1 MDSKKSKNRHRRVE
15 CDVCNK
21 QMRSDHLKRH
31 RQVHNKHVLS
41 VPDIKIKEEDQE
53 IQDERK
59 AVETVIENVLPLR
72 QKRKSDEDIDN
83 VRAKCLQ
90 NHQLY
95 LEKIKI
101 GEPVASMVESG
112 EVMYESLDKT
122 HRNAFKTYRKYLKSR
137 MKTDNS

>member
-1 MDSKKSKNRHRRVE
+1 MDSKKSKDRHRRVE
-15 CDVCNK
+15 CDVCDK
-21 QMRSDHLKRH
+21 SMRSHNLKRH
-31 RQVHNKHVLS
+31 RQIHNKHVLS
-41 VPDIKIKEEDQE
+41 APDIKEEGQKINDE
-53 IQDERK
+53 IK
-59 AVETVIENVLPLR
+59 AVETVIENVLPLP
-72 QKRKSDEDIDN
+72 QKRKSDEEIDN

>member
-15 CDVCNK
+15 CDVCNR
-21 QMRSDHLKRH
+21 QMRSNNLKRH
-31 RQVHNKHVLS
+31 RQIHNKHVLS
-41 VPDIKIKEEDQE
+41 APDIKEEGQKINDE
-53 IQDERK
+53 IK
-59 AVETVIENVLPLR
+59 AVEIVIENVLPLP
-72 QKRKSDEDIDN
+72 QKRKSDEEIDN

-137 MKTDNS
+137 IKTDKS